1 MTVETTK
8 GLVAQYEGVYVRMF
22 SFTINEYQERIRRT
36 KIQME
41 ANGTDVLLISDP
53 ANMNYLSGYN
63 GWSFYVHQMLVL
75 LIDEEQ
81 PIWIGRN
88 QDANGAK
95 QTTWLLHDRI
105 ISYPDDYVQS
115 TTKHPMDFIAKILSE
130 IGQGTRRIGVEMDTY
145 YYTAMAH
152 SRLSASLPDSSIH
165 DATNLVNRVRLI
177 KSDPEIEYMKRAG
190 KIAETAMYAGIQAAQ
205 AGVRECDVA
214 AAIYH
219 AQISGTEE
227 YGGDYPAIVPLMPSG
242 IKTSAPHLTW
252 SEQRYPSEET
262 IILEL
267 AGCYKRYHAPL
278 ARTVVI
284 GEPQQRVS
292 DVADIVVEGMNE
304 VMAFMKPGV
313 TCEETEAVW
322 RKAISRY
329 GLEKESRLGYSMGL
343 NFPPDW
349 GEHTASL
356 RQGDQTVLKPNMTFH
371 VIPGMWYDDFGV
383 EISESV
389 RITEGGCE
397 LLCNFPRQLI
407 TKHSSIDTAS

>member
-1 MTVETTK
+1 
-8 GLVAQYEGVYVRMF
+8 MF